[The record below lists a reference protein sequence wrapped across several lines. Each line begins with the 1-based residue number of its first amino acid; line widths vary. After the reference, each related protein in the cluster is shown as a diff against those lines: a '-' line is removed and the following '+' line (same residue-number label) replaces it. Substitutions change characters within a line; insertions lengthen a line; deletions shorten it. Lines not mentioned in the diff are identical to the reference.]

1 MSCWT
6 MHHCDGDCPGP
17 LTGLSLALGRLARL
31 DPPVLSLID
40 EELFLSQKE
49 GFVAFR
55 DQSA

>member
-1 MSCWT
+1 MSYWS

-17 LTGLSLALGRLARL
+17 LTGLSPALGRLAGR
-31 DPPVLSLID
+31 DPPVLFLID

-55 DQSA
+55 NQST